1 MLKYF
6 TDSAELLMAAAI
18 IVGFT
23 LSYSAAAYG
32 RKGKLIAALGLL
44 AGVTEAVWFAH
55 TRNSTNR
62 ISIIVAA
69 KYNIATIRAFCWAGV
84 VFLGLGLV
92 LLLPWGRK
100 LSEKTVETDGIKE
113 TVQVRTP
120 LGWLRFG
127 LETAAALALA
137 MVTTSLIFYMLPNVL
152 NYPYDIYMVEKTV
165 VSTEFILKLLGVI
178 FAVIFAVLLS
188 LAVNRAGARLPRW
201 AQFVLTGAALTIY
214 GYRLMMTAVR
224 HMVSQR
230 MIKADHELFVKI
242 TNVYNNSRWYTYAC
256 IVIAALVF
264 VGLWVMSFIQKDPY
278 TNPAE
283 KRKVCF
289 KWKVIR
295 RWANFVFCC
304 LVMCVVTLTVLYN
317 IANKVVEL
325 SPVEEVKEQ
334 NGNICIPFS
343 DVDDGH
349 LHRFGWTSPSG
360 REIRFIAIKKP
371 NSSAYGIGLDA
382 CDICGETG
390 YYERDGQVVC
400 KLCDVVMNI
409 NSIGFKGGCNPI
421 VIPWSISDGQIV
433 VPTDGLLEHE
443 KEFKAK

>member
-18 IVGFT
+18 IGGFT
-23 LSYSAAAYG
+23 LSYSAAAFG
-32 RKGKLIAALGLL
+32 RKGKYIAAFSLL
-44 AGVTEAVWFAH
+44 AGLVEAIVFAH
-55 TRNSTNR
+55 TRNNTNK
-62 ISIIVAA
+62 ITLVVAA
-69 KYNIATIRAFCWAGV
+69 RYNIYTIQAFCWSGA
-84 VFLGLGLV
+84 VFLGLALV
-92 LLLPWGRK
+92 LLFPWGKR
-100 LSEKTVETDGIKE
+100 LREKTVTRDGEEQTIE
-113 TVQVRTP
+113 ARTP
-120 LGWLRFG
+120 LGWVRFG
-127 LETAAALALA
+127 AEIAAALALA
-137 MVTTSLIFYMLPNVL
+137 AVTVSLIFYMLPNVL

-178 FAVIFAVLLS
+178 FAVLFMFLLS
-188 LAVNRAGARLPRW
+188 LAVNRGSARLPRW
-201 AQFVLTGAALTIY
+201 AHFILLAAVLLIY

-224 HMVSQR
+224 HMVQQR
-230 MIKADHELFVKI
+230 VIKADHDLFVKI
-242 TNVYNNSRWYTYAC
+242 TNVYNNARWYTYAC
-256 IVIAALVF
+256 IAIAALVF
-264 VGLWVMSFIQKDPY
+264 VVLWVMSFLQKDPY

-283 KRKVCF
+283 KRKVRF
-289 KWKVIR
+289 KWKVVR
-295 RWANFVFCC
+295 RWANFVLCC
-304 LVMCVVTLTVLYN
+304 LAMCVFTLTILYE
-317 IANKVVEL
+317 IANKPVEL
-325 SPVEEVKEQ
+325 SPVEEVEAQ
-334 NGNICIPFS
+334 NGNIYVPFS
-343 DVDDGH
+343 SVDDGH

-360 REIRFIAIKKP
+360 REIRFIVIKKP

-390 YYERDGQVVC
+390 YYERDGQVIC